1 MSGGIFLPEAAAIKV
16 SKTSVQ
22 KALVLLKRLELLNR
36 ELKLQ
41 LEKEQV
47 HIPLMRVLNADELK
61 ELKASLPALEM
72 SKRKSFESTKQPA
85 RLDDLLSGKLPSH
98 VLASLPH
105 AIDFIGDIAVVE
117 MPPELELY
125 KQVVGEAILKAHKG
139 VKTVLSKWGA
149 VSGVYR
155 LRTFEVIGG
164 EAQTQTI
171 HQEYGCVFHVD
182 LAKAYFSPR
191 LSYEHARTAS
201 LVREGETVI
210 DMFAG
215 VGPFSIL
222 IAKKHTDT
230 HVYAIDVNPEA
241 FIFLKKNVVVNRVI
255 DKVTPILGDARQI
268 INERLAGIAD
278 RVIMNLPEKAIEYV
292 DVACNALRPKGG
304 TIHYYEFVNMPEPM
318 EAAKSRLAEAIKQ
331 TNRELHRTVFA
342 RIVRGVAPFTY
353 QVVVD
358 AEIK

>member
-1 MSGGIFLPEAAAIKV
+1 MPEAAAIKV

-22 KALVLLKRLELLNR
+22 KTLTLLKRLALLNR

-41 LEKEQV
+41 REKDHV
-47 HIPLMRVLNADELK
+47 HIPLIRMPNADELK
-61 ELKASLPALEM
+61 ELKASLLAFEI
-72 SKRKSFESTKQPA
+72 SKRKFFESAKQPA
-85 RLDDLLSGKLPSH
+85 RLSDLLSGKLPSH
-98 VLASLPH
+98 VLARLPH
-105 AIDFIGDIAVVE
+105 AIDFIGDIAVIE
-117 MPPELELY
+117 IPHELEPY
-125 KQVVGEAILKAHKG
+125 KQDIGEAILKAHKR

-149 VSGVYR
+149 VKGLYR

-164 EAQTQTI
+164 EAQTQTV

-191 LSYEHARTAS
+191 LSYEHARIAS
-201 LVREGETVI
+201 LVQEGETVV

-222 IAKKHTDT
+222 IAKNHTDT

-241 FIFLKKNVVVNRVI
+241 SMFLKKNVAVNRVV
-255 DKVTPILGDARQI
+255 DKVTPILGDTRQV
-268 INERLAGIAD
+268 INERLAGVAD

-292 DVACNALRPKGG
+292 DVACKALKPEGG
-304 TIHYYEFVNMPEPM
+304 TIHYYEFVNRPEPM
-318 EAAKSRLAEAIKQ
+318 EAAKSRFAEAIKHAK
-331 TNRELHRTVFA
+331 RELHKILHA

-358 AEIK
+358 AKIK

>member
-1 MSGGIFLPEAAAIKV
+1 MPKALSLRV
-16 SKTSVQ
+16 SKTSAQ
-22 KALVLLKRLELLNR
+22 KALTLLRRLILLNR
-36 ELKLQ
+36 ELKLDRGNDYA
-41 LEKEQV
+41 
-47 HIPLMRVLNADELK
+47 HIPLIRAPCAEELEKLK
-61 ELKASLPALEM
+61 ETLPDLQISE
-72 SKRKSFESTKQPA
+72 REFESVKHPDG
-85 RLDDLLSGKLPSH
+85 LVDLLSAKVPSQ

-117 MPPELELY
+117 ISPEMEPF
-125 KQVVGEAILKAHKG
+125 KQIVGEAILKAHKR
-139 VKTVLSKWGA
+139 VRTVVSKGGA

-155 LRTFEVIGG
+155 LRNFEVIGG
-164 EAQTQTI
+164 ETKTKTV
-171 HQEYGCVFHVD
+171 HREFGCVFHVD
-182 LAKAYFSPR
+182 IAKAYFSPR
-191 LSYEHARTAS
+191 LSYEHARIAS

-241 FIFLKKNVVVNRVI
+241 HVFLKKNVVANRTLG
-255 DKVTPILGDARQI
+255 KVTPVLGDARQVV
-268 INERLAGIAD
+268 NESLVGIAD
-278 RVIMNLPEKAIEYV
+278 RLIMNLPEKAIEYV
-292 DVACNALRPKGG
+292 GVACKGLKPEG
-304 TIHYYEFVNMPEPM
+304 GFMHYYQFVNTPKPIET
-318 EAAKSRLAEAIKQ
+318 AKARLAEAMKQ
-331 TNRELHRTVFA
+331 TNRELHQMVHA